1 MDFSNNQPNS
11 FPNTMPGAMPPKKEN
26 GVGPI
31 IGSIIIIILLVL
43 GALYFYGSI
52 VERRQTQNTPT
63 PALSE
68 STRVADMESDLNVP
82 ELDTV
87 DADMAE
93 LEAEID
99 AAL

>member
-52 VERRQTQNTPT
+52 VERRQTQNAPT

>member
-1 MDFSNNQPNS
+1 MDFPNNQSNG
-11 FPNTMPGAMPPKKEN
+11 FPNTMPGAMPPKKE
-26 GVGPI
+26 GVVGPI
-31 IGSIIIIILLVL
+31 IGSIIIIVLLVL

-52 VERRQTQNTPT
+52 VEKQKTQNTPT

-68 STRVADMESDLNVP
+68 STRVADIEADLSVP

>member
-1 MDFSNNQPNS
+1 
-11 FPNTMPGAMPPKKEN
+11 MPGAVPPKKE
-26 GVGPI
+26 GMVGPV
-31 IGSIIIIILLVL
+31 IGSIIIIAILVL

-52 VERRQTQNTPT
+52 VERQKTQNPPA

-68 STRVADMESDLNVP
+68 STRVSDIEADLSVP

>member
-1 MDFSNNQPNS
+1 MDFSNNQTNG
-11 FPNTMPGAMPPKKEN
+11 FPNTMPGAMPPKKE
-26 GVGPI
+26 GVVGPI
-31 IGSIIIIILLVL
+31 IGSIVIIVILVL

-52 VERRQTQNTPT
+52 VERRQTQNTPA

-68 STRVADMESDLNVP
+68 STRVADIEADLSVP

>member
-1 MDFSNNQPNS
+1 
-11 FPNTMPGAMPPKKEN
+11 MPGAVPPKKES

-52 VERRQTQNTPT
+52 VERRQTQGART

-68 STRVADMESDLNVP
+68 STRVADIESDLNVP